1 MWISGGKNVE
11 YLELQLPENV
21 QKIITTLQMYGY
33 EAYAVGGCVRDSLLN
48 RTPGDWDITTSA
60 MPGETKSLFDK
71 TFDTG
76 IEHGTVTVV
85 FGREGYEVTTYR
97 IDGEYTDSRHPRE
110 VTFTR
115 SLKEDLLRRDF
126 TINAMAYNDKDGL
139 IDIFGGKEDLQ
150 RKCIRCVGNAKE
162 RFSEDALRILRGVRF
177 AAQLGFDISEDTK
190 EGMRELAP
198 TLRNISAERIQVEL
212 VKMLTSDRPELLKMA
227 WELKITQIF
236 LPEFDRMMETIQE
249 TPHHMYNVGEH
260 TLHAMKNVRADKI
273 LRLTMLLHDTG
284 KPALKT
290 MDANGVAHFKKHAA
304 ESEKIAGRVLKRL
317 KFDND
322 TLRKVT
328 KLVKYHDYRMEAT
341 EKNVRRAMNIIGEE
355 LFPYY
360 MEVRRADVLAQSLYK
375 REKKIQNL
383 DEIEELY
390 RKIVALGQ
398 CVSLKTLAVN
408 GSDLIAAG
416 MKPGKKIGEKLEELL
431 ELVIDDPD
439 MNTKEKLF
447 QYLG

>member
-150 RKCIRCVGNAKE
+150 KKCIRCVGNAKE

-198 TLRNISAERIQVEL
+198 TLRNISVERIQVEL

-375 REKKIQNL
+375 REEKIQNL

-390 RKIVALGQ
+390 QKIVALGQ

>member
-1 MWISGGKNVE
+1 ME

-60 MPGETKSLFDK
+60 MPEETKSLFDK

-198 TLRNISAERIQVEL
+198 TLRNISMERIQVEL

-375 REKKIQNL
+375 REEKIQNL

-390 RKIVALGQ
+390 QKIVALGQ